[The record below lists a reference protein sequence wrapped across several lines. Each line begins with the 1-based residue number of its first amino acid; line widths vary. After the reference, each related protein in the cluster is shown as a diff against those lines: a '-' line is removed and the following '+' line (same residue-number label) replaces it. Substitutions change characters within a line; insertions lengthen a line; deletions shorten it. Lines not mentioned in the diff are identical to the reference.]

1 MSYAIAFIDLTNNN
15 FVHWVLW
22 NIPGTLTSLAA
33 GIDRTTAMPD
43 PPGGSAQQAGLGSGR
58 PTTASSAP
66 ARAAT
71 STSSTIY
78 ALSVP
83 TFSPTQATNQTMV
96 RTQLIGARRPDP
108 RHGDPARAIDGA
120 RVWSLSGGYGRA
132 AGRR

>member
-43 PPGGSAQQAGLGSGR
+43 PPGGGAQQAGLGSG
-58 PTTASSAP
+58 TTDHGFYGSGACGNVYEF
-66 ARAAT
+66 
-71 STSSTIY
+71 TIY

-96 RTQLIGARRPDP
+96 RTQLIGLGAQILGTATLRARSI
-108 RHGDPARAIDGA
+108 AA
-120 RVWSLSGGYGRA
+120 RVWSLSGGHGRV